1 VPEILWGLKAADS
14 SPNSASSP
22 TPGVGESLTLRPA
35 AKAWADL
42 AIAHH
47 ESLRASPAAFDRSQS
62 IRSALGLPTDGIV
75 IMSGHQAEWWHPGIL
90 AKWLAMEATV
100 RVLRDRGHEAR
111 AAWVV
116 VEQDSNEPWSVRVPS
131 MLSDGT
137 AAQKVDWP
145 LQETG
150 GTKLIPA
157 ADTPTGCLPPLIGAS
172 LNNEGWSGKG
182 PTSVSGGLELMRA
195 SLKAFEGEASLARQ
209 LGLATRHAL
218 RHLGLIDPKLP
229 EAILVQSGTLTATD
243 LFVEVAG
250 RLGSEANAAV
260 RAYNAAVLAE
270 PGAKLRPLDISDKG
284 RIELPLWRVRPRAP
298 RARVYAD
305 DLRSIPAA
313 QLAPR
318 ALLMTAL
325 LRQGACD
332 LFIHGLG
339 GEVYERANQRWAGA
353 WLAPGT
359 TLTPIAVASST
370 RFIPGLAGPTP
381 PPLPEEIARH
391 VWAARHARHAPDAAK
406 DPEAA
411 AERAALVNA
420 IRTARRDGRDP
431 KIAFDALHA
440 FLNRYREQQKERLS
454 SLAAEAVHAQ
464 ARRNESAVV
473 YARDWAF
480 PLYPP
485 EVLTA
490 LRDQVRAAMLPPG
503 DTIGHA

>member
-1 VPEILWGLKAADS
+1 LKAADS
-14 SPNSASSP
+14 SPIPAIAP
-22 TPGVGESLTLRPA
+22 APGVGESLTLRPA

-47 ESLRASPAAFDRSQS
+47 ETLRASPAAFDRSKS
-62 IRSALGLPTDGIV
+62 MRAALGLPTDGIV

-90 AKWLAMEATV
+90 AKWLAMEAAV
-100 RVLRDRGHEAR
+100 RVLRDRGIEAR

-116 VEQDSNEPWSVRVPS
+116 VEQDSNEPWAIRVPS
-131 MLSDGT
+131 MTPDGT
-137 AAQKVDWP
+137 VAQKVEWP
-145 LQETG
+145 LQETSG
-150 GTKLIPA
+150 AKLIPA
-157 ADTPTGCLPPLIGAS
+157 ADTPTGGLPPLIGAA
-172 LNNEGWSGKG
+172 LNSEGWSGKG

-218 RHLGLIDPKLP
+218 RHLGLTDPTLP
-229 EAILVQSGTLTATD
+229 ETILIKSGTLTATD
-243 LFVEVAG
+243 IFADVAG
-250 RLGSEANAAV
+250 RLGTEADAAV

-270 PGAKLRPLDISDKG
+270 PGAKLRPLDISAKG

-305 DLRSIPAA
+305 DLRSIPPA

-339 GEVYERANQRWAGA
+339 GEVYERANQRWADS
-353 WLAPGT
+353 WLAPGAP
-359 TLTPIAVASST
+359 LTPVAVASST

-391 VWAARHARHAPDAAK
+391 VWAAHHARHAPDAARE
-406 DPEAA
+406 PAAA
-411 AERAALVNA
+411 AERAALVES

-454 SLAAEAVHAQ
+454 SLAADAAHAQ
-464 ARRNESAVV
+464 ARKNESAVV

-490 LRDQVRAAMLPPG
+490 LRDQVRAAMGTRG